1 MLKFVAAIVLAF
13 SLLGCAAK
21 VGGRANYR
29 ELTVA
34 KHWTSAQRML
44 AGRTGNRSFA
54 VPYAILSWKFSQE
67 PVKLYNEDGSF
78 QLGMG
83 YFNPSKME
91 VFISLPSIP
100 GLTIEHEACH
110 AILFLL
116 HDPGWITYCH
126 DPARP
131 WSRKEHND

>member
-1 MLKFVAAIVLAF
+1 MRNFVLA
-13 SLLGCAAK
+13 LLLTLVGCAAH

-34 KHWTSAQRML
+34 KHWTNAQRLL
-44 AGRTGNRSFA
+44 AERTRYRSFD
-54 VPYAILSWKFSQE
+54 VPYGIINWKFSKD
-67 PVKLYNEDGSF
+67 PVRLYEEDGSF
-78 QLGMG
+78 KLGMG
-83 YFNPSKME
+83 YFDPVTME
-91 VFISLPSIP
+91 IFISLPSIP
-100 GLTIEHEACH
+100 GLTVEHEACH

-131 WSRKEHND
+131 WYMRVQND